1 MFVCSVR
8 WVLLGQLVSLQSP
21 RRYLSLIRI
30 CYFRSF
36 LSGRFPILNYTEL
49 TGKFDYTMHIRLDA
63 DIVAYHGKTE
73 KLETPMSAE
82 QTSQEY
88 SQSKRTVDF
97 GDYTQDTY
105 QQGDTGIC
113 LLYTSP
119 SPRD

>member
-1 MFVCSVR
+1 MFSTLGTSRTIGRFTVTPE
-8 WVLLGQLVSLQSP
+8 VLES
-21 RRYLSLIRI
+21 YI

-105 QQGDTGIC
+105 QQGDTGMLGSI
-113 LLYTSP
+113 LLILKL
-119 SPRD
+119 